1 MRLTTKMRYGTRAML
16 DLALHEGQGPLRTA
30 DIASDQEL
38 SLKYLEQLLAALRV
52 AGLVQSSRGVQGGYV
67 LARPA
72 QEITLR
78 DIYQALEGAEGLVE
92 CTMHPEGCPRAEQCV
107 TQEVWAGLYAASL
120 DYLAARTLSDLTQRA
135 RERQSHCAPM
145 YYL

>member
-52 AGLVQSSRGVQGGYV
+52 KT
-67 LARPA
+67 LA
-72 QEITLR
+72 L
-78 DIYQALEGAEGLVE
+78 
-92 CTMHPEGCPRAEQCV
+92 
-107 TQEVWAGLYAASL
+107 
-120 DYLAARTLSDLTQRA
+120 
-135 RERQSHCAPM
+135 
-145 YYL
+145 